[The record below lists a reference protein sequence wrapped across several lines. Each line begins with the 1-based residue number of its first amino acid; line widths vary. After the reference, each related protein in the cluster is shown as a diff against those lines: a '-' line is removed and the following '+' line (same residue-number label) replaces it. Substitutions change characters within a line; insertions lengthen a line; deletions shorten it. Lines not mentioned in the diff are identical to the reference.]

1 MEETSRQ
8 EDMIGWLAKRFDK
21 WFVKSFNDWCDKQL
35 RIQNEEDAKWD
46 HMFKRLWESRNERIP
61 K

>member
-1 MEETSRQ
+1 
-8 EDMIGWLAKRFDK
+8 MIKWLAKRFDK

-46 HMFKRLWESRNERIP
+46 HMFKRLWESRNERN
-61 K
+61 KKD